1 MRNILLTGGSGLLG
15 TEIQKHLKCY
25 APSSYELNILTP
37 KFKKDKYDVVVHC
50 AAFTDVDE
58 ADKKTEEVFDV
69 NVGGTLNLLYEYGI
83 TPFVYIS
90 SEYARNPQNM
100 YSASKYAGELAV
112 KCLAE
117 RHLIIRTLFK
127 PTPWTYEFAWEDQWT
142 EGDYVNVIA
151 PLIVN
156 EIKKWYPQK
165 ESKMIYVGTG
175 RKTMFELAKRTK
187 PDVKP
192 ISIKHFI
199 GVKRPQDY
207 L

>member
-1 MRNILLTGGSGLLG
+1 MNKILLTGGSGKLG
-15 TEIQKHLKCY
+15 MEIQKHLKCH
-25 APSSYELNILTP
+25 APSHGELDIMAP
-37 KFKKDKYDVVVHC
+37 KFKEDKYDVVIHC

-58 ADKKTEEVFDV
+58 ADKKSEEVFNI
-69 NVGGTLNLLYEYGI
+69 NVGGTLNLLFEYGL

-90 SEYARNPQNM
+90 SEYAKNPCNM

-117 RHLIIRTLFK
+117 RYLIIRTLFK

-151 PLIVN
+151 PLIVS
-156 EIKKWYPQK
+156 EIKKWYNQK
-165 ESKMIYVGTG
+165 ESKMMYIGTG
-175 RKTMFELAKRTK
+175 RKTMYELAKRTK

-199 GVKRPQDY
+199 GVKRPTDY
-207 L
+207 I